1 MLSLDQIRTKAQ
13 QWLGPEFNEETRKEV
28 REMLE
33 KDEKKLIDA
42 FYQDLEFGT
51 GGLRGIMGAGTN
63 RMNIYTLGMATQ
75 GLSNYIIKECGN
87 KGIKVAIAHDC
98 RNNSRYFAETAA
110 DIFSANGFE
119 VYLFEALRPTPEL
132 SFAIRQYKCQSGVV
146 ITASHNPPEY
156 NGYKAYWNDGGQ
168 VVAPHDEAI
177 IDEVRKITSVSQ
189 IKFDGKKEK
198 IKIIGKETDELFLKE
213 VLKMSINPEIIKK
226 QNDIG
231 IVYTPIHGTGN
242 PLVPQALK
250 MFGFKNIQNVPEQD
264 IPDGNFPTVKSP
276 NPEEPAALSM
286 AIKKATE
293 TGAELV
299 MATDPDA
306 DRLGI
311 AVRNKKNEF
320 VLLNGN
326 QTGALLIH
334 YILSQFREKNKY
346 KGNEYIIKTIVT
358 TDLLDRIAEKYNVKC
373 YNVLTGFKFF
383 AELIRE
389 LEGKEKYIGGGEESY
404 GFLPG
409 DYVRDKDAV
418 ASCALVAEVAAW
430 AKSKGKSLYEQLIDI
445 YLEYG
450 LYKEKLINIVRK
462 GAEGANEIKAMMK
475 GYRNNPPEN
484 INNSRVVKIDD
495 YETLISTNCIT
506 GEKKNIDLIKSDV
519 LQFFLEDGSK
529 ISVRPSGTEPKI
541 KFYFSVNT
549 KLESADKFDE
559 TEKFLDQRIS
569 DIIKDMKL
577 ILIFTTELHRSV
589 ARSCTECLNSET
601 QCKLLENPWFMDLIF
616 RL

>member
-1 MLSLDQIRTKAQ
+1 MLTINEIRSIAR
-13 QWLGPEFNEETRKEV
+13 QWLGPEFNEDTRKEV

-87 KGIKVAIAHDC
+87 KDIKVAIAHDC
-98 RNNSRYFAETAA
+98 RNNSRYFAETTA

-168 VVAPHDEAI
+168 VVAPHDDAI
-177 IDEVRKITSVSQ
+177 IEEVRKISSVSQ
-189 IKFDGKKEK
+189 IKFEGKKEK
-198 IKIIGKETDELFLKE
+198 IKIIGKETDQLFLNE
-213 VLKMSINPEIIKK
+213 VIKMSINPDIIKK
-226 QNDIG
+226 QNEIG
-231 IVYTPIHGTGN
+231 IVYTPIHGTGGT
-242 PLVPQALK
+242 LVPQALK

-264 IPDGNFPTVKSP
+264 IVDGNFPTVKSP

-286 AIKKATE
+286 AIRKAYE

-306 DRLGI
+306 DRLGV

-326 QTGALLIH
+326 QTGVLLTH
-334 YILSQFREKNKY
+334 YILSQFKERNKY

-358 TDLLDRIAEKYNVKC
+358 TDLLDKIAEKYNVKC

-383 AELIRE
+383 AELIRK

-418 ASCALVAEVAAW
+418 ASCALAAEVAAY
-430 AKSKGKSLYEQLIDI
+430 AKNNGKSLYEQLIDI

-462 GAEGANEIKAMMK
+462 GKEGADEIKAMMTT
-475 GYRNNPPEN
+475 YRNNPPRV
-484 INNSRVVKIDD
+484 INNSKVVKIND
-495 YETLISTNCIT
+495 YETLISIDCLT
-506 GEKKNIDLIKSDV
+506 EKKSGIDLIKSDV

-541 KFYFSVNT
+541 KFYFSVNI
-549 KLESADKFDE
+549 KLESVACFDE
-559 TEKFLDQRIS
+559 TEKLLDQRIS

-577 ILIFTTELHRSV
+577 S
-589 ARSCTECLNSET
+589 
-601 QCKLLENPWFMDLIF
+601 
-616 RL
+616 

>member
-1 MLSLDQIRTKAQ
+1 MLSIEKIREKASE
-13 QWLGPEFNEETRKEV
+13 WLGSDFNEETRKEV

-51 GGLRGIMGAGTN
+51 GGLRGVMGAGTN

-87 KGIKVAIAHDC
+87 DGIKVAIAHDC

-132 SFAIRQYKCQSGVV
+132 SFAIRHYKCQSGVV

-177 IDEVRKITSVSQ
+177 IDEVRKIKSVSE
-189 IKFDGKKEK
+189 IKFNARKDR
-198 IKIIGKETDELFLKE
+198 IKIIGKETDQIFLNE

-226 QNDIG
+226 NSNIG
-231 IVYTPIHGTGN
+231 IVYTPIHGTGGTV
-242 PLVPQALK
+242 VPQALK
-250 MFGFKNIQNVPEQD
+250 MFGFTNIGNVPEQD
-264 IPDGNFPTVKSP
+264 VVDGNFPTVKSP

-286 AIKKATE
+286 AIKKASE
-293 TGAELV
+293 TGADLV

-306 DRLGI
+306 DRLGL
-311 AVRNKKNEF
+311 AVRNNKGDF

-326 QTGALLIH
+326 QTGVVLTH
-334 YILSQFREKNKY
+334 YILSQFKERNKY

-358 TDLLDRIAEKYNVKC
+358 TDLLDRIAEEYGVKC

-383 AELIRE
+383 AELIRK

-418 ASCALVAEVAAW
+418 ASCALAAEIAAF
-430 AKSKGKSLYEQLIDI
+430 AKEKGKTIYGMLVDI
-445 YLEYG
+445 YLQYG
-450 LYKEKLINIVRK
+450 LYREKLINIVRK
-462 GAEGANEIKAMMK
+462 GAEGAAEIKAMMK
-475 GYRNNPPEN
+475 GYRSDPPMT
-484 INNSRVVKIDD
+484 INNSRVVRIDD
-495 YETLISTNCIT
+495 YESLVSIDLRS
-506 GEKKNIDLIKSDV
+506 GEKKRIELIKSDV

-549 KLESADKFDE
+549 PLASADKFDE
-559 TEKFLDQRIS
+559 TERLLDQRIA
-569 DIIKDMKL
+569 DIIRDM
-577 ILIFTTELHRSV
+577 
-589 ARSCTECLNSET
+589 
-601 QCKLLENPWFMDLIF
+601 
-616 RL
+616 RLQ

>member
-1 MLSLDQIRTKAQ
+1 MLSVDEIRSKAQ
-13 QWLGPEFNEETRKEV
+13 QWLGPEFNEETRREV

-75 GLSNYIIKECGN
+75 GLSNYIIKECGDS
-87 KGIKVAIAHDC
+87 GIKVAIAHDC

-119 VYLFEALRPTPEL
+119 VFLFESLRPTPEL

-177 IDEVRKITSVSQ
+177 IEEVRKITSVSQ

-198 IKIIGKETDELFLKE
+198 IKILGKETDQLFLNE
-213 VLKMSINPEIIKK
+213 VLKMSINPDIIRK
-226 QNDIG
+226 QSDIG
-231 IVYTPIHGTGN
+231 IVYTPIHGTGGTV
-242 PLVPQALK
+242 VPQALK
-250 MFGFKNIQNVPEQD
+250 MFGFRNIQNVPEQD
-264 IPDGNFPTVKSP
+264 IVDGNFPTVKSP
-276 NPEEPAALSM
+276 NPEEPAALSL
-286 AIKKATE
+286 AIKKAYE

-311 AVRNKKNEF
+311 AVRNNKGEF

-326 QTGALLIH
+326 QTGVLLTH
-334 YILSQFREKNKY
+334 YILSQFKEKKKY
-346 KGNEYIIKTIVT
+346 RGNEYIIKTIVT

-383 AELIRE
+383 AELIRK

-418 ASCALVAEVAAW
+418 ASCALAAEVAAW
-430 AKSKGKSLYEQLIDI
+430 AKDNGKSLYDQLIDI

-462 GAEGANEIKAMMK
+462 GKEGADDIKAMMTN
-475 GYRNNPPEN
+475 YRNNPPKT
-484 INNSRVVKIDD
+484 INNSRVIKSND
-495 YETLISTNCIT
+495 YDTLVSTNCMT
-506 GEKKNIDLIKSDV
+506 GEKRKIDLLKSDV

-549 KLESADKFDE
+549 KLVSADKFEE
-559 TEKFLDQRIS
+559 TEKLLDQRIA
-569 DIIKDMKL
+569 DIITYMKL
-577 ILIFTTELHRSV
+577 S
-589 ARSCTECLNSET
+589 
-601 QCKLLENPWFMDLIF
+601 
-616 RL
+616 